1 MGGGLVRDSGPYGS
15 GCLHEIPLSVL
26 STKTGKG
33 TMCEEFL
40 KLGWNTQIWDD
51 VQWMGRPIQLMVQ
64 RREGVP
70 LGNSNA

>member
-1 MGGGLVRDSGPYGS
+1 
-15 GCLHEIPLSVL
+15 
-26 STKTGKG
+26 
-33 TMCEEFL
+33 MCEEFL